1 MAAHA
6 APRASLASW
15 SIATVRNTASRKVL
29 MISSFRIEG
38 FRCFEDFQMGG
49 LRRVNLFVGA
59 NDSGKTSLLEALYLL
74 VSRADPRMLA
84 GVLRRRGE
92 VVMDHGRSRD
102 PNLPEVDASHLFF
115 GHRCEPDAKFELSA
129 TNREARQ
136 SLTATIVA
144 LSLKERSSMR
154 MRSGESPTLS
164 LRLKGSPQ
172 PIASDIPLDE
182 SGAFSAAGIDRRLEQ
197 STPQSR
203 VLYITTQPM
212 HGADLVAM
220 WNSISLTPDE
230 DLVISTLRS
239 FDDRIERIAPQM
251 PFRYL
256 GMGAN
261 QSGFVIKHLDSHERV
276 PIGSMGDGLWNLL
289 SMAIAI
295 TQCRKGV
302 LLIDE
307 IDKGLHVSAMS
318 CMWKMVINVA
328 RALDVQVFATTHSS
342 VCVNSLAQQS
352 DGLLAELERPDPV
365 VLQRI
370 ERDRSRATPYTP
382 RQIRIANDQ
391 QIDLR
396 R

>member
-1 MAAHA
+1 M
-6 APRASLASW
+6 
-15 SIATVRNTASRKVL
+15 
-29 MISSFRIEG
+29 
-38 FRCFEDFQMGG
+38 
-49 LRRVNLFVGA
+49 NLFVGA
-59 NDSGKTSLLEALYLL
+59 NDSGKTSLLEGLYLL
-74 VSRADPRMLA
+74 VSRADPLMLA

-92 VVMDHGRSRD
+92 VVMDRRRSRD
-102 PNLPEVDASHLFF
+102 PDLPEVDASHLFF
-115 GHRCEPDAKFELSA
+115 GHRCELDAKFELSA
-129 TNREARQ
+129 TNRKARQ

-144 LSLKERSSMR
+144 LSKKERSSMR
-154 MRSGESPTLS
+154 MRTGGSPTLS

-172 PIASDIPLDE
+172 PIAADIPLDE
-182 SGAFSAAGIDRRLEQ
+182 SGAFSATGIDKRLEQ
-197 STPQSR
+197 STPQSS

-212 HGADLVAM
+212 HGADLVAI
-220 WNSISLTPDE
+220 WNNISLTPDE
-230 DLVISTLRS
+230 DLVTSMLRS
-239 FDDRIERIAPQM
+239 FDDKIERIAPQM

-261 QSGFVIKHLDSHERV
+261 QSGFVIKHIDFKERV
-276 PIGSMGDGLWNLL
+276 PIGSMGDGLWHLL

-307 IDKGLHVSAMS
+307 IDKGLHVSAMP
-318 CMWKMVINVA
+318 CMWKMIINSA

-342 VCVNSLAQQS
+342 DCVNSLAQQS

-370 ERDRSRATPYTP
+370 EWDRSRATPYTP
-382 RQIRIANDQ
+382 RQIQIANDQ